1 MPHDLAMDMATGD
14 LVLRDGDVLI
24 IDNAERVAQQI
35 LITLRF
41 WLGEWFLDTKDGIPY
56 LEYVLVKSPNLLHIR
71 QIFTEAMEKVDGVK
85 RVEKINIVFEVKNR
99 SLEVDYEVTT
109 DYGLIKQR
117 EVLGD
122 GRNEIRFELR
132 GSEAKA
138 AARYFEVAPCAC
150 VRQDRNTD

>member
-1 MPHDLAMDMATGD
+1 MPYDLAMDMTSGD
-14 LVLRDGDVLI
+14 LVLRDGDVLL

-85 RVEKINIVFEVKNR
+85 RVEEMNLAFDVKNR
-99 SLEVDYEVTT
+99 SLRVDYEAST
-109 DYGLIKQR
+109 DYGLITRR
-117 EVLGD
+117 EVLGY
-122 GRNEIRFELR
+122 GRN
-132 GSEAKA
+132 
-138 AARYFEVAPCAC
+138 
-150 VRQDRNTD
+150 

>member
-14 LVLRDGDVLI
+14 LVLRDGDVLL

-85 RVEKINIVFEVKNR
+85 RVEEMNFVFDVKNR
-99 SLEVDYEVTT
+99 SLHVDYEVST
-109 DYGLIKQR
+109 DYGLITRR
-117 EVLGD
+117 EVLGY
-122 GRNEIRFELR
+122 GRN
-132 GSEAKA
+132 
-138 AARYFEVAPCAC
+138 
-150 VRQDRNTD
+150 

>member
-14 LVLRDGDVLI
+14 LVLRDGDVLL

-71 QIFTEAMEKVDGVK
+71 QIFTEAMEKVDGV
-85 RVEKINIVFEVKNR
+85 RVEKMNLVFDVKNR
-99 SLEVDYEVTT
+99 SLHVEYEVST
-109 DYGLIKQR
+109 DYGLITRR
-117 EVLGD
+117 EVLGY
-122 GRNEIRFELR
+122 GRN
-132 GSEAKA
+132 
-138 AARYFEVAPCAC
+138 
-150 VRQDRNTD
+150 

>member
-85 RVEKINIVFEVKNR
+85 RVEKMNLVFDVKNR
-99 SLEVDYEVTT
+99 SLHVDYEVST
-109 DYGLIKQR
+109 DYGLITRR
-117 EVLGD
+117 EVLGY
-122 GRNEIRFELR
+122 GRN
-132 GSEAKA
+132 
-138 AARYFEVAPCAC
+138 
-150 VRQDRNTD
+150 

>member
-1 MPHDLAMDMATGD
+1 MPHDLAMNMATGD
-14 LVLRDGDVLI
+14 LVLRDGDVLL

-85 RVEKINIVFEVKNR
+85 RVEEMNLAFDVKNR
-99 SLEVDYEVTT
+99 SLRVDYEVST
-109 DYGLIKQR
+109 DYGLITRR
-117 EVLGD
+117 EVLGY
-122 GRNEIRFELR
+122 GRN
-132 GSEAKA
+132 
-138 AARYFEVAPCAC
+138 
-150 VRQDRNTD
+150 